1 MPYRSRDGKVAARK
15 WPFFERVYPYLER
28 IRAAMKVRDQLG
40 QSHLS
45 VGMDAR
51 PVKSPSSKRTGDLRV
66 ADRLY
71 CMV

>member
-15 WPFFERVYPYLER
+15 WPFFERVNPYLER
-28 IRAAMKVRDQLG
+28 IRAAMKVRDQVG
-40 QSHLS
+40 QSRMS
-45 VGMDAR
+45 VRR
-51 PVKSPSSKRTGDLRV
+51 PVELPSSKRTGDLRV